1 MCLHIRE
8 AGYAKLLDDDI
19 TEFRNSD
26 INTYIPTIQYIT
38 KLGGIVV
45 RMGDETMTPMPQLLG
60 LIDYATS
67 DSKSDENDFILMSH
81 CSFFIGSNSG
91 ANWIAI
97 VQQRRILAVNV
108 VPMAVA
114 KIWTSRD
121 LAVPKLHRRK
131 SDDSEV
137 FFNEIFEGDMADFQM
152 SYKYEN
158 AGVYVVDNTDDE
170 ILNAVME
177 FYGMVIDGKEFS
189 ASERD
194 LQKRFDALF
203 TARNFGYYS
212 KSQISP
218 YFLRKHSH
226 LLR

>member
-1 MCLHIRE
+1 
-8 AGYAKLLDDDI
+8 
-19 TEFRNSD
+19 
-26 INTYIPTIQYIT
+26 
-38 KLGGIVV
+38 
-45 RMGDETMTPMPQLLG
+45 
-60 LIDYATS
+60 
-67 DSKSDENDFILMSH
+67 
-81 CSFFIGSNSG
+81 
-91 ANWIAI
+91 
-97 VQQRRILAVNV
+97 
-108 VPMAVA
+108 
-114 KIWTSRD
+114 
-121 LAVPKLHRRK
+121 
-131 SDDSEV
+131 
-137 FFNEIFEGDMADFQM
+137 MADFQM

-194 LQKRFDALF
+194 LQNRYDALF

-226 LLR
+226 LLQ